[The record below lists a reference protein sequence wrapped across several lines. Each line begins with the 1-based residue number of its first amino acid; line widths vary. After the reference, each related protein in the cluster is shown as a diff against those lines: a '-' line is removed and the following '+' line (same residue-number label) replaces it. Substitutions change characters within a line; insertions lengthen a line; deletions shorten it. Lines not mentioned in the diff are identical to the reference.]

1 MTTTDHEGVEGVDAR
16 TIVQVLRILDRGWL
30 DPIPD
35 DLMPGLHF
43 ASWNDC
49 IAENPGEV
57 SKLSERGRVLLA
69 KLGPLSPE
77 ATA

>member
-1 MTTTDHEGVEGVDAR
+1 MSTTEGTDAV
-16 TIVQVLRILDRGWL
+16 TIVKVLRILDRGWL

-35 DLMPGLHF
+35 DLMPSLHF

-57 SKLSERGRVLLA
+57 SKLSERGRDLLA

-77 ATA
+77 SKA

>member
-1 MTTTDHEGVEGVDAR
+1 MTTTEGTDAVV
-16 TIVQVLRILDRGWL
+16 IVQVLRILDRGWL

-43 ASWNDC
+43 ASWNGC

-57 SKLSERGRVLLA
+57 SKLSERGRDLLV
-69 KLGPLSPE
+69 KLGPLCPE
-77 ATA
+77 VAP

>member
-1 MTTTDHEGVEGVDAR
+1 MSDSTTEAVDAVV
-16 TIVQVLRILDRGWL
+16 IVQVLRILDRGWT

-43 ASWNDC
+43 ASWNGC
-49 IAENPGEV
+49 IAENPGDV
-57 SKLSERGRVLLA
+57 SKLSDRGRNLLA

-77 ATA
+77 VTQ